1 MERDSRIVYLN
12 LRMGLG
18 KNFPRNSNFFLLEDR
33 MRFTL
38 ATLFLAVVPGFSAN
52 QPDRPLPL
60 FFFPNTGQADSSVQ
74 YLVQT
79 PDLCARFRPGEAI
92 FHVHGQQVGV
102 RFLGANPAVS
112 IGGLD
117 PLAAKVNFFLG
128 TAAWKTDVPTY
139 SKVVYRDLYPGIDMT
154 YGGIGRQMKSE
165 FLVAAGANLGLI
177 RLEYSE
183 PVSLDAQ
190 GNLISGDLFRENAPE
205 VYQQIGAAR
214 VKIDGRYRLLD
225 QHTVGFEIGPYDA
238 SLPLVI
244 DPTIS
249 YCSYL
254 GGSSTTAITGIALD
268 SSANLYMTGW
278 TEALNFPI
286 DGPYQAANAGG
297 VDVIV
302 AKLSA
307 AGTGLLYATYIGG
320 KSDDKGAAIAVDNLG
335 QAYVTGTTSS
345 SNFPLVSSNRATL
358 GGSTTVFVLKLNAT
372 GNRLLY
378 SGYLGGT
385 TWEVGTAIA
394 VDSSYNAYIAGDTQS
409 PNFPTKNGTQTN
421 IGGNTDAFITK
432 LNPAGGYAF
441 STFLGGVGNEHAGGI
456 AVDSL
461 GDIFVAG
468 GTSSSNFPVV
478 SPLQA
483 SLAGTQNAFVAK
495 ISYAGAVAFSTYLGG
510 SGGTLQQ
517 ANAIALDSAGNPYIA
532 GVTNSVSFPVT
543 AGAFQIAL
551 NGEQS
556 AFVTK
561 MTATGSAFVYS
572 TYLGGDVSDWA
583 SGIAVNA
590 AGNAY
595 VAGWTSSVNFPQASP
610 VQAVFGGLTD
620 AFISEFNFAGNGL
633 LFSTYYGGS
642 GSDSVNAIA
651 LDSNANIFTG
661 GQTSSQNLPL
671 VLPIESTTAASST
684 GWFLRLG
691 VTALPPTIPSVT
703 SVSPTSG
710 TGSTVTFTATF
721 ADTGG
726 GSTLSTAALLVNAS
740 ASTGSGCYVS
750 YNPGMN
756 LFSLYNDA
764 GTAVLYTVAPGGA
777 IIANDQ
783 CELSG
788 IGSSATVS
796 GTTLTVTF
804 SLIFQPSF
812 PGAKTVYLQAGDASS
827 TTGWLAQGT
836 FTVTVPAGLPTV
848 NSVTPNANSGSGATF
863 TFVYGD
869 TVYARSLTAV
879 AFLFNTSVNFSNA
892 CYVVWDLTANTIA
905 LIGDNGS
912 GSSSVTLGSS
922 TSLHNSQCVV
932 NGGATSAVS
941 GLSMILTISITFNS
955 GFTGT
960 KNIYMYAAAGSVNTG
975 WVLEGTYGSV
985 TGGAPVAN
993 SAVPA
998 SGSGPSERFTFI
1010 VSDQGGG
1017 SYLTAAAIL
1026 FAPTLN
1032 FVNACYLIWDGT
1044 RNTISLTYDNPANGQ
1059 TPLTPGQPGIATNDE
1074 CTMNAANSTVI
1085 VSGTRVI
1092 ITLDL
1097 TFNDGF
1103 AGLKNIYL
1111 YAAEAFTNS
1120 GWTTVGTWTASGGA
1134 PTANSVS
1141 PSSGSGSSAT
1151 FVFTETDSSSQVN
1164 LTGMTMLLTS
1174 GAPSAIANACYL
1186 VYNRTAATIGLWDN
1200 TGNTTLTTK
1209 GLGSSTTLQNSQ
1221 CAVGYTVT
1229 LVSGNSI
1236 TFSIQLVFNTTNFP
1250 GVKSIYL
1257 QATEPTASSGFVYE
1271 GTWTV
1276 P

>member
-1 MERDSRIVYLN
+1 
-12 LRMGLG
+12 
-18 KNFPRNSNFFLLEDR
+18 

-38 ATLFLAVVPGFSAN
+38 ATLFLVVVPGFSAN

-74 YLVQT
+74 YIVQT
-79 PDLCARFRPGEAI
+79 PDLSGRFRPGEAI
-92 FHVHGQQVGV
+92 FQVHGQQVGV
-102 RFLGANPAVS
+102 RFVGANPAVS
-112 IGGLD
+112 IAGLE

-128 TAAWKTDVPTY
+128 TAGWKTDVPTY
-139 SKVVYRDLYPGIDMT
+139 SKVIYRGLYPGIDMT
-154 YGGIGRQMKSE
+154 YGGIGRQVKSE
-165 FLVAAGANLGLI
+165 FLIAPGADPALI

-183 PVSLDAQ
+183 AVSLDAQ
-190 GNLISGDLFRENAPE
+190 GNLISGDLFREAAPE
-205 VYQQIGAAR
+205 IYQHIGDAR
-214 VKIDGRYRLLD
+214 VKIAGQFRLLD
-225 QHTVGFEIGPYDA
+225 RHTVGFEIGPYDA

-244 DPTIS
+244 DPAIS

-254 GGSSTTAITGIALD
+254 GGSNTTAIMGVAVD

-286 DGPYQAANAGG
+286 DGAYQASNAGS
-297 VDVIV
+297 VNVIV

-320 KSDDKGAAIAVDNLG
+320 RSDDKGAAIAVDNLG
-335 QAYVTGTTSS
+335 QAYITGSTTS
-345 SNFPLVSSNRATL
+345 SNFPLVSSNRGTL
-358 GGSTTVFVLKLNAT
+358 GGSTTAFVLKLNAA
-372 GNRLLY
+372 GNALLY

-385 TWEVGTAIA
+385 TWETGNAIA

-409 PNFPTKNGTQTN
+409 PNFPTKNGTQPTF
-421 IGGNTDAFITK
+421 GGGTDAFITK
-432 LNPAGGYAF
+432 LNPAGGYVF

-461 GDIFVAG
+461 GDIFIAG
-468 GTSSSNFPVV
+468 GTSSSNFPVAA
-478 SPLQA
+478 PLQT
-483 SLAGTQNAFVAK
+483 SLSGTQSAFVTKIGYAGT
-495 ISYAGAVAFSTYLGG
+495 VAFSTYLGG

-517 ANAIALDSAGNPYIA
+517 ANAMALDSAGNPYIA

-561 MTATGSAFVYS
+561 MTATGSALVYS

-590 AGNAY
+590 SGNAY

-610 VQAVFGGLTD
+610 VQAAFGGLTD
-620 AFISEFNFAGNGL
+620 AFVSEFNFAGNGL

-651 LDSNANIFTG
+651 LDTNANIFTG
-661 GQTSSQNLPL
+661 GQTSSLNLPL
-671 VLPIESTTAASST
+671 VNPIESTTAASST
-684 GWFLRLG
+684 GWYLRLG
-691 VTALPPTIPSVT
+691 VTTLPPTTPSVT
-703 SVSPTSG
+703 SVSPASG
-710 TGSTVTFTATF
+710 TGSSATFTATF

-726 GSTLSTAALLVNAS
+726 GSTLSIAALLLNTS
-740 ASTGSGCYVS
+740 ASTSSGCYVS

-756 LFSLYNDA
+756 LFSLYTDS
-764 GTAVLYTVAPGGA
+764 GTAVLGTVAPGGGA
-777 IIANDQ
+777 VLENDQ
-783 CELSG
+783 CALNG

-796 GTTLTVTF
+796 GTTLSVTF
-804 SLIFQPSF
+804 SLTFQPAF

-827 TTGWLAQGT
+827 ITGWVAEGS
-836 FTVTVPAGLPTV
+836 F
-848 NSVTPNANSGSGATF
+848 SVTIPSGVPVVSSVNPNANSGSGGTF

-869 TVYARSLTAV
+869 TVYAQNLTAV
-879 AFLFNTSVNFSNA
+879 AFLFNTSVSFSSA
-892 CYVVWDLTANTIA
+892 CYVVWDLTQNTIA
-905 LIGDNGS
+905 LIGDSGS
-912 GSSSVTLGSS
+912 GSSSVPLGSL
-922 TSLHNSQCVV
+922 TSLHNSQCTV
-932 NGGATSAVS
+932 NGGASSAVS
-941 GLSMILTISITFNS
+941 GLSMILTISITFSS
-955 GFTGT
+955 GFSGI
-960 KNIYMYAAAGSVNTG
+960 KNIYMYAAVGAANTG
-975 WVLEGTYGSV
+975 WVQEGTYGSV
-985 TGGAPVAN
+985 TGGVPVAN
-993 SAVPA
+993 SAVPS

-1010 VSDQGGG
+1010 VSDQGGA
-1017 SYLTAAAIL
+1017 SYLAGAAIL
-1026 FAPTLN
+1026 FAPTFNL
-1032 FVNACYLIWDGT
+1032 VNACYLIWT
-1044 RNTISLTYDNPANGQ
+1044 ASNNTLSLTYDNPANGQ

-1085 VSGTRVI
+1085 VSGTQVI

-1120 GWTTVGTWTASGGA
+1120 GWVTVGTWTASGGS

-1151 FVFTETDSSSQVN
+1151 FVFTETDSSSSVN
-1164 LTGMTMLLTS
+1164 LTGMTMLITS
-1174 GAPSAIANACYL
+1174 GAPTATANACYL
-1186 VYNRTAATIGLWDN
+1186 FFNRTSQTIGLWDN
-1200 TGNTTLTTK
+1200 TGNTTLSTK
-1209 GLGSSTTLQNSQ
+1209 GIGSAANLLNSQ
-1221 CAVGYTVT
+1221 CAVGYTVMNVVGT
-1229 LVSGNSI
+1229 AI
-1236 TFSIQLVFNTTNFP
+1236 QFSIQLVFYKPAFA
-1250 GVKSIYL
+1250 GAKSIYL
-1257 QATEPTASSGFVYE
+1257 DANEPSSNSGFVYT

-1276 P
+1276 Q